1 MTFDASAA
9 SDPDG
14 PLARYDWDLDGD
26 GTFETSTGQTP
37 TVARAYG
44 AEAEISVGLRVT
56 DAQGSSDERGDVLVV
71 GDFAQEEQ
79 RLAAEEEEEAA
90 AGARG
95 GAPILSGLRVR
106 PRRLRAA
113 LRGGSVTARRG
124 ARVRYRLS
132 ERASVRF
139 TLRRR
144 TLTQRGCPRGS
155 RTRPCARYRPVG
167 GAVVHR
173 GRPGANAFRL
183 SGRLRGRRLR
193 QGRYLLVARATD
205 PAGSVSR

>member
-1 MTFDASAA
+1 MYPATGAKATAPTAPTALRLREPRGIAVVPNREPVADFDFGPNPAAPGETVTFDASAA

-26 GTFETSTGQTP
+26 GAFETSTGQTP

-113 LRGGSVTARRG
+113 RRGGS
-124 ARVRYRLS
+124 
-132 ERASVRF
+132 
-139 TLRRR
+139 
-144 TLTQRGCPRGS
+144 
-155 RTRPCARYRPVG
+155 
-167 GAVVHR
+167 
-173 GRPGANAFRL
+173 
-183 SGRLRGRRLR
+183 
-193 QGRYLLVARATD
+193 
-205 PAGSVSR
+205 